1 MLTIGIDR
9 VSFRIRL
16 DDDGGLDEININGE
30 WVIPEDYLNPAVVS
44 EIQESIDEYMR
55 DIKEPSHW
63 NHDD

>member
-1 MLTIGIDR
+1 MLTIGIDK

-63 NHDD
+63 NHYD

>member
-1 MLTIGIDR
+1 MKQITIDK

-63 NHDD
+63 DHYD

>member
-1 MLTIGIDR
+1 MKQITIDK

-63 NHDD
+63 NHYD

>member
-1 MLTIGIDR
+1 MLTIGIDK

-30 WVIPEDYLNPAVVS
+30 WIIPEDYLNPAVVS

-63 NHDD
+63 NHYD

>member
-1 MLTIGIDR
+1 MKQITIDK

>member
-1 MLTIGIDR
+1 MRQVTSDK

-16 DDDGGLDEININGE
+16 DDDGGLDEININGK
-30 WVIPEDYLNPAVVS
+30 WVIPEDYLNPSVVS

-63 NHDD
+63 NHYD

>member
-9 VSFRIRL
+9 VSFRVRL
-16 DDDGGLDEININGE
+16 DDDGGLDEINLNGE

-63 NHDD
+63 NHYD

>member
-1 MLTIGIDR
+1 MLTIGIDK

-63 NHDD
+63 NHYG

>member
-1 MLTIGIDR
+1 MLTIGIDK

-63 NHDD
+63 DHYD